1 MSRRRLSLPRLLGLG
16 HDEPPA
22 HADEPVEEFLD
33 PYTVADI
40 ARDRREV
47 AQYVRG
53 VAAGREEEQRLAADR
68 GRQWRR
74 TWSTEPVIAAK
85 AEAAVEGRV
94 SPGSRPLTL
103 ENSQAGV
110 QAWKGAVR

>member
-1 MSRRRLSLPRLLGLG
+1 MSRRRLSLSRLLGLG

-33 PYTVADI
+33 PYTVA
-40 ARDRREV
+40 
-47 AQYVRG
+47 
-53 VAAGREEEQRLAADR
+53 AGREEERRLATDR

-85 AEAAVEGRV
+85 AEVAVEGRV

-103 ENSQAGV
+103 ENSQAGL
-110 QAWKGAVR
+110 QARIGGAYR